1 MAVPERQEWS
11 LRLMQTGDLDGVVA
25 LERESFGD
33 PWRRESF
40 LAEIRGAPR
49 VRWPLVAIGPDGLA
63 GYVIAWFVAD
73 EAQVAN
79 LAVSPGLRGRGLG
92 RLLLRA
98 VLAEAHERDCRSV
111 HLEVRPSNAIARA
124 LYESTGFREVG
135 RRRHYYA
142 DTGEDALVM
151 RLDLSP
157 RQADDRS

>member
-1 MAVPERQEWS
+1 MAAPERAEWL
-11 LRLMQTGDLDGVVA
+11 LRLMQFGDLDEVVA

-33 PWRRESF
+33 PWHREAF

-49 VRWPLVAIGPDGLA
+49 VRWPVVAFCPDGLA

-79 LAVSPGLRGRGLG
+79 LAVAPSQRGRGLG
-92 RLLLRA
+92 RRLLEA
-98 VLAEAHERDCRSV
+98 VLEEARERGCRSV
-111 HLEVRPSNAIARA
+111 HLEVRPSNTVALS
-124 LYESTGFREVG
+124 LYESAGFRQVG

-151 RLDLSP
+151 RLDLGPKLSH
-157 RQADDRS
+157 DR